1 MQALFL
7 VTFIFEILFGLGFL
21 IAPGT
26 LFSTFGVTLN
36 PSGISVAR
44 LFAAAVLALSTLAWY
59 ARSKDSAALKVAAA
73 RTMFVYWLVSTI
85 VSLIAQLNG
94 LLNTM
99 GWSTIVMHLGF
110 LIWTGAYAFKKE
122 TRA

>member
-26 LFSTFGVTLN
+26 LFGAF
-36 PSGISVAR
+36 GISLDPFGISIAR
-44 LFAAAVLALSTLAWY
+44 LFGSAVLALSTLAWY
-59 ARSKDSAALKVAAA
+59 ARAKDSAALKVAAA
-73 RTMFVYWLVSTI
+73 RTFFVYWLISTV

-94 LLNTM
+94 LVNTM
-99 GWSTIVMHLGF
+99 GWSTIVLHLGF
-110 LIWTGAYAFKKE
+110 LIWTGVYAFQKE